1 MGRLLPSRL
10 ARIFLTGLLAVLPL
24 AATLALLVLA
34 VQFLASWLG
43 PSSLF
48 GRLVRSLGFG
58 VSGSEWV
65 SYLLGLL
72 LLGGLIFALGLAVER
87 GFQLG
92 LAGLVHR
99 LVMRVPVVSTV
110 YDVLKKL
117 IEMFSKREGD
127 GLNSMSAVWVRFGE
141 APATQVL
148 ALLSTREPVLVNGQA
163 CYGVIVPTAPVPV
176 GGGLLY
182 VPVEA
187 VTPADIGV
195 EAVTSIYVSMG
206 VTSSQYLPKA

>member
-1 MGRLLPSRL
+1 MNRLT
-10 ARIFLTGLLAVLPL
+10 RIFLTGLLAVLPL

-34 VQFLASWLG
+34 IQFLAGWLG

-48 GRLVRSLGFG
+48 GRGVRALGFG
-58 VSGSEWV
+58 VSGSEWL
-65 SYLLGLL
+65 SYLLGLV
-72 LLGGLIFALGLAVER
+72 LLGVLVFALGLALER

-92 LAGLVHR
+92 LARLVHN
-99 LVMRVPVVSTV
+99 LMMRVPVVSTV

-117 IEMFSKREGD
+117 IEMFSKRDAD
-127 GLNSMSAVWVRFGE
+127 GMNSMSAVWVRFGGDGGKE
-141 APATQVL
+141 PATYAL
-148 ALLSTREPVLVNGQA
+148 ALLSTKEPVRVNGQA

-187 VTPADIGV
+187 VTPADMGV